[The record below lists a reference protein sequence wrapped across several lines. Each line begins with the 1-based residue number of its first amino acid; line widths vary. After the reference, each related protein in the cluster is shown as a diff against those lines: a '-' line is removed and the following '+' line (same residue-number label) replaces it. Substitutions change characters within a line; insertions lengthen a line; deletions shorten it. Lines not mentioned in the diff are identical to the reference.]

1 MELILGF
8 FVIGGFAWGFWQGGI
23 DVGADLIV
31 QWVLMTGVLGAIGCA
46 IAGGHPLS
54 ILAAFIASPLTPLHP
69 ALASGTVSA
78 FVEANLRKPTYAD
91 FMALR
96 DDVNTVKGWWKNGV
110 ARILLNFFLTSLGT
124 AIGVWI
130 GGARML
136 SRLFS

>member
-1 MELILGF
+1 MTLVWIPGQTTVVGSDEHYPEEAPARE
-8 FVIGGFAWGFWQGGI
+8 VTVNGFWMQPHQ
-23 DVGADLIV
+23 VTNADF
-31 QWVLMTGVLGAIGCA
+31 T
-46 IAGGHPLS
+46 
-54 ILAAFIASPLTPLHP
+54 
-69 ALASGTVSA
+69 A

-96 DDVNTVKGWWKNGV
+96 NDVNTVKGWWKNGV

-136 SRLFS
+136 SRLFA